1 MQGRKKHLLMILLLL
16 LIAFVS
22 LQMMTSQN
30 HTEKKTRITVILPK
44 DSQKEMYGLLDGIR
58 DQAYDD
64 HVKLDVWYKSRL
76 TKKNFDKLIKEEREN
91 GSEGVLLV
99 YPEMYLEKKNG
110 SYKENDVLA
119 VTDTMQSAFQY
130 YAAVSKSKKEQYR
143 LPVEDTVLEQVK
155 NGEKPFIY
163 VENTYRLGYESM
175 QMLAKKGK
183 TKKMKSICLK
193 PVKLDK
199 ERIES
204 GEYDALLS
212 R

>member
-1 MQGRKKHLLMILLLL
+1 MQGRKKHILLILLLL

-22 LQMMTSQN
+22 MQMMAGQN
-30 HTEKKTRITVILPK
+30 YTEEKTRITVILPK
-44 DSQKEMYGLLDGIR
+44 DSQNELYGLLDGIR

-76 TKKNFDKLIKEEREN
+76 TEKAFDELVKEEMEN
-91 GSEGVLLV
+91 GSEGILLV
-99 YPEMYLEKKNG
+99 YPEMYH
-110 SYKENDVLA
+110 
-119 VTDTMQSAFQY
+119 
-130 YAAVSKSKKEQYR
+130 AATLKSKKEQYR
-143 LPVEDTVLEQVK
+143 LPVEDAVLEQVR

-175 QMLAKKGK
+175 QMLEKKGK
-183 TKKMKSICLK
+183 TKDMKNICLK
-193 PVKLDK
+193 PVRLDK
-199 ERIES
+199 ERMES

>member
-1 MQGRKKHLLMILLLL
+1 MQGRKKHILLILLLL

-22 LQMMTSQN
+22 MQMMAGQN
-30 HTEKKTRITVILPK
+30 YTEEKTRITVILPK
-44 DSQKEMYGLLDGIR
+44 DSQNELYGLLDGIR

-76 TKKNFDKLIKEEREN
+76 T
-91 GSEGVLLV
+91 
-99 YPEMYLEKKNG
+99 EMYLEKKEG
-110 SYKENDVLA
+110 GYKKNNLLA
-119 VTDTMQSAFQY
+119 VTDTMQSEFKY
-130 YAAVSKSKKEQYR
+130 YAATLKSKKEQYR
-143 LPVEDTVLEQVK
+143 LPVEDAVLEQVR

-175 QMLAKKGK
+175 QMLEKKGK
-183 TKKMKSICLK
+183 TKDMKNICLK
-193 PVKLDK
+193 PVRLDK
-199 ERIES
+199 ERMES